1 VTSTPSKDKTGP
13 ALFTYFDPAVGR
25 PPDCPAQAS
34 TKKKIIA
41 YVDLALDEII
51 DKALFKSRELVN
63 LLEERMKITSNNSA
77 EWKKLNE
84 RLQTTKALADSLLA
98 LQLDPPL
105 DAVGHQVQFIIVFN
119 ASISP
124 SWTLLHFKGPSPGTG
139 SGASATGTLTH
150 TLNIAMGP
158 PSSPDVANTLGA
170 LQLGTAIG
178 NSINTGAI
186 SITPP

>member
-1 VTSTPSKDKTGP
+1 
-13 ALFTYFDPAVGR
+13 
-25 PPDCPAQAS
+25 
-34 TKKKIIA
+34 
-41 YVDLALDEII
+41 
-51 DKALFKSRELVN
+51 LVN
-63 LLEERMKITSNNSA
+63 LLEERMKVTSNTA

-84 RLQTTKALADSLLA
+84 RLQTTKALADALLA
-98 LQLDPPL
+98 LELDPPL

-158 PSSPDVANTLGA
+158 PSSPDVASTLGA

-178 NSINTGAI
+178 NSIGTGAI
-186 SITPP
+186 LITPP